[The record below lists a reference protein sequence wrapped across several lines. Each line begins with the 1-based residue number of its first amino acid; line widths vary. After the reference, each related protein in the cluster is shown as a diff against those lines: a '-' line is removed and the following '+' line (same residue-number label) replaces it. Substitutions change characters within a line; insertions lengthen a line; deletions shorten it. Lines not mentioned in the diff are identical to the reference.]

1 MPRSKTAKVRVS
13 VTVDPKLLSWVHAR
27 VGPGKPFGT
36 VSHAFESGIV
46 RLTEAELRQK

>member
-1 MPRSKTAKVRVS
+1 MAKAKTSKSRVS
-13 VTVDPKLLSWVHAR
+13 VTVDPKLLAWVKAR

-46 RLTEAELRQK
+46 RLMQDA